1 MNSEEL
7 QRIDSEKMYEVYD
20 KWPQTAKESYEMDL
34 EKFDVKNIDHI
45 VFAGMGGSGTI
56 GDVMSSLL
64 SKDDIHVSVVK
75 GYLLPK
81 TVDSNTLVALTS
93 ISGNTDET
101 LTILRN
107 NLKSNAK
114 FITFSS
120 GGKLQEL
127 SQKNN
132 IPHRVIS
139 EYHSPR
145 ASFLAF
151 LYAIINILED
161 VLPLK
166 RTDVTESFLKL
177 NEVKNEI
184 NSSNLN
190 EKNYALN
197 LAERIYN
204 IPLIY
209 YPWGLQPA
217 AVRFKNSMQENAK
230 THAIIENVVESSHNG
245 IVAWEK
251 PTKLQPILLQG
262 TDDYAKTKERW
273 KILKEF
279 FNEKDITYQE
289 IFSKNGSILSKLVCL
304 IYQLDFTSIYN
315 AVLSGI
321 NPSPVNSI
329 NFIKKR
335 LL

>member
-1 MNSEEL
+1 MNSKEL
-7 QRIDSEKMYEVYD
+7 QMVDSKKMYEVYD
-20 KWPQTAKESYEMDL
+20 KWPQTAQENYEMHL
-34 EKFDVKNIDHI
+34 EKFNVKNIDHI

-81 TVDSNTLVALTS
+81 TVDSSTLVVLTS

-120 GGKLQEL
+120 GGNLQEL

-132 IPHRVIS
+132 ISHYSIT

-145 ASFLAF
+145 ASFLTF
-151 LYAIINILED
+151 LYSIINVLED

-166 RTDVTESFLKL
+166 RADVSESFLKL

-197 LAERIYN
+197 LAEWISD
-204 IPLIY
+204 IPLMY
-209 YPWGLQPA
+209 YPWGLQSA

-230 THAIIENVVESSHNG
+230 THTIIENVIESSHNG

-262 TDDYAKTKERW
+262 ADDYVKTKERL
-273 KILKEF
+273 KIVKEF
-279 FNEKDITYQE
+279 FNERDIRYKE
-289 IFSKNGSILSKLVCL
+289 IFSKDGSILSKLVCL

-315 AVLSGI
+315 AILSGI
-321 NPSPVNSI
+321 DPSPVNSI
-329 NFIKKR
+329 DYIKDR
-335 LL
+335 L

>member
-1 MNSEEL
+1 MNSKEL
-7 QRIDSEKMYEVYD
+7 QKIDSEKMYEVYD
-20 KWPQTAKESYEMDL
+20 KWPQTAKESYEMNL
-34 EKFDVKNIDHI
+34 EKFNVKDIDHI
-45 VFAGMGGSGTI
+45 VFAGMGGSGSI

-64 SKDDIHVSVVK
+64 SKDDIHVSVIK

-81 TVDSNTLVALTS
+81 TVDSNTLVVLTS

-101 LTILRN
+101 LTVLKN
-107 NLKSNAK
+107 NLKLNAK
-114 FITFSS
+114 FVTFSS

-166 RTDVTESFLKL
+166 RADVTESFLKL

-209 YPWGLQPA
+209 YPWGVQPA

-230 THAIIENVVESSHNG
+230 THTVIEHVVEASHNG
-245 IVAWEK
+245 VVAWEK
-251 PTKLQPILLQG
+251 PTEVQPLLLQG
-262 TDDYAKTKERW
+262 VDDYIRTKERW

-279 FNEKDITYQE
+279 LNEKDIKFQE
-289 IFSKNGSILSKLVCL
+289 VFSKDGSILSKLVCM
-304 IYQLDFTSIYN
+304 IYQLDFTSIYH
-315 AVLSGI
+315 AILSETD
-321 NPSPVNSI
+321 PSPVNSI
-329 NFIKKR
+329 DYIKNR
-335 LL
+335 L

>member
-20 KWPQTAKESYEMDL
+20 KWPQMAKESFEANL
-34 EKFDVKNIDHI
+34 EKIHVKDVDHI

-56 GDVMSSLL
+56 GNVMSSLL
-64 SKDDIHVSVVK
+64 SKDDIHVSIVK

-81 TVDSNTLVALTS
+81 TVDSNTLVVLTS

-101 LTILRN
+101 LTILKN

-114 FITFSS
+114 FVAISS

-132 IPHRVIS
+132 ISHYTIS

-145 ASFLAF
+145 ASFVTF
-151 LYAIINILED
+151 LYSIINVLEG

-197 LAERIYN
+197 LAEWISN
-204 IPLIY
+204 VPLMY
-209 YPWGLQPA
+209 YPSGLQSA

-230 THAIIENVVESSHNG
+230 THTIIENVVEASHNG

-251 PTKLQPILLQG
+251 PTKVQPILLQG
-262 TDDYAKTKERW
+262 ADDYIKTKERW

-279 FNEKDITYQE
+279 FNEKDIIYKE
-289 IFSKNGSILSKLVCL
+289 VFSKDGSILSKLVCL

-321 NPSPVNSI
+321 NPSPVDSI
-329 NFIKKR
+329 DFIKNR
-335 LL
+335 L

>member
-1 MNSEEL
+1 MNSKEL
-7 QRIDSEKMYEVYD
+7 ERIDSEKMYEVYD
-20 KWPQTAKESYEMDL
+20 KWPQTAKESYEMNL
-34 EKFDVKNIDHI
+34 EKFNVKDVDHI

-81 TVDSNTLVALTS
+81 TVDSNTLVVLTS

-101 LTILRN
+101 LTVLKN

-114 FITFSS
+114 FIAFSS

-132 IPHRVIS
+132 ISHHIIP

-145 ASFLAF
+145 ASFLTF
-151 LYAIINILED
+151 LYSIINVLED

-197 LAERIYN
+197 LAKWISY
-204 IPLIY
+204 IPLMY

-230 THAIIENVVESSHNG
+230 THTIIENIIESSHNG

-262 TDDYAKTKERW
+262 TDDYIKTKERL

-279 FNEKDITYQE
+279 FNEKGIKYQE
-289 IFSKNGSILSKLVCL
+289 IFSKDGSILSKLVCL

-321 NPSPVNSI
+321 DPSPVDSI
-329 NFIKKR
+329 DFIKGK
-335 LL
+335 L

>member
-7 QRIDSEKMYEVYD
+7 QKIDSKKMYEIYD
-20 KWPQTAKESYEMDL
+20 KWPEIAKENFESNL
-34 EKFDVKNIDHI
+34 EKFNVKDIDHI

-64 SKDDIHVSVVK
+64 SKADIHTSVVK

-81 TVDSNTLVALTS
+81 TVDANTLVVITS
-93 ISGNTDET
+93 ISGNTDEM
-101 LTILRN
+101 LTILTD

-114 FITFSS
+114 FVTFSS
-120 GGKLQEL
+120 GGKLQKM

-132 IPHRVIS
+132 ISHYTIS

-151 LYAIINILED
+151 LYSIINVLED
-161 VLPLK
+161 ILPLK
-166 RTDVTESFLKL
+166 RVDIIESLQKL
-177 NEVKNEI
+177 DEVKNEI
-184 NSSNLN
+184 SSSNLN
-190 EKNYALN
+190 EKNYTLN
-197 LAERIYN
+197 LAKWISG

-209 YPWGLQPA
+209 YPLGLEA
-217 AVRFKNSMQENAK
+217 TAVRFKNSMQENAK
-230 THAIIENVVESSHNG
+230 THTIIENVIESSHNG

-262 TDDYAKTKERW
+262 ADDYVKTKERL
-273 KILKEF
+273 KIVKEF
-279 FNEKDITYQE
+279 FNERDIRYKE
-289 IFSKNGSILSKLVCL
+289 IFSKDGSILSKLVCL

-315 AVLSGI
+315 AILSGI
-321 NPSPVNSI
+321 DPSPVNSI
-329 NFIKKR
+329 DYIKDR
-335 LL
+335 L